1 MATGT
6 GSAHTEGMTMM
17 LVALGLTAGAG
28 IARTVYL
35 LIAGDE
41 PRSVPGSHAVDPQYL
56 PPSLGGINLP

>member
-1 MATGT
+1 
-6 GSAHTEGMTMM
+6 MM